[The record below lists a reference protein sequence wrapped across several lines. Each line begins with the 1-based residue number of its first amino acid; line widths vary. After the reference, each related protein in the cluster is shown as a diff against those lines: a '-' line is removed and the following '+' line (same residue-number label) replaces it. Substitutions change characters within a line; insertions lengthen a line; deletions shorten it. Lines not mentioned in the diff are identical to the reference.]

1 MSFSFIPSLLL
12 TLLLLLHLLS
22 SYHSH
27 ILSLNFLMHYAF
39 NLPFPVNL
47 FPLLSSIISIPPC
60 FNICACSPSSVLL
73 STSPPLL
80 LSSNTPYSF
89 FFLSLPCH
97 LSSYF
102 ISLLLSF
109 LPFLSTPSFYS
120 AFLLLLESFQP
131 FPFLPA
137 SWLLI
142 APGGALSNSR
152 HVSVVQF
159 FPQQHRIGT
168 TSELHTFYSNKQ
180 NYTAMKYFSLTNK
193 TLNIL
198 CWTTG

>member
-1 MSFSFIPSLLL
+1 MSFSFIRSLLL

-22 SYHSH
+22 SYHCH
-27 ILSLNFLMHYAF
+27 ILSLNFLIHYAF
-39 NLPFPVNL
+39 NLPFPLNL
-47 FPLLSSIISIPPC
+47 FPLLSSIISIPPTFALAHLPLFC
-60 FNICACSPSSVLL
+60 YLPAPHSFSLP
-73 STSPPLL
+73 TPPTL
-80 LSSNTPYSF
+80 

-120 AFLLLLESFQP
+120 AFLLLLESLEP

-180 NYTAMKYFSLTNK
+180 NYHCNEIFFTDK
-193 TLNIL
+193 
-198 CWTTG
+198 